1 MELPKK
7 ICSFGIFDINLNL
20 ELSQKEASEYNFNIN
35 KFNSVEDLKDLYYSN
50 NSSVNNNEL
59 NSDILNHISLTSDNN
74 LINSLLFINKSNKYK
89 SFVEFIMFNQL
100 NFSKKTKFIYEL
112 IKYVLDKNY
121 FYIIEN
127 KICDIL
133 SSIKFII
140 KIFQDNS
147 NEILY
152 IKEFQLFEM
161 NDIEVNANKIYNKNI
176 NKNFLNSKLKT
187 NIFKEI
193 NYNYSKSDYFIIDL
207 DAINNIFIISNYNS
221 FDYYIDLILFLN
233 KIVEQNKNIKIIT
246 IISKNIFDNIN
257 LPNNLDN
264 YKDIIDLSDIILSFK
279 DNLNYFFKEY
289 NSKQAELKNNILN
302 SKEKNKNNKAS
313 EKLTLNKND
322 IFMKDLIL
330 DDKGKIRK
338 YIPRISILFNEF
350 NYISIYIQ
358 SGSNMKLD
366 YIEIYFLKNNNYIT
380 KLGNKYYYYFIGGF
394 LSRFLYNKSFKLSC
408 SAGQLLLN
416 KIIKLNSVKFISVDD
431 YNVIVPN
438 RKTILNLKLKEN
450 NLDSNYKEYK
460 FNYNNSFYDNNF
472 KDFQNNNNIQLK
484 KLKLLSN
491 SIILKESNSEK
502 FIKLKKNNL
511 SYKTTNFKKNNSLI
525 NIKDKDKIRENKNR
539 ILPRISI
546 YSKSNINYNKKL
558 VLKKNNSNNISNTNF
573 INLIKRN
580 KK

>member
-59 NSDILNHISLTSDNN
+59 NFDILNHISLTSDNN

-152 IKEFQLFEM
+152 IKKFQLFEM

-176 NKNFLNSKLKT
+176 NKNF
-187 NIFKEI
+187 FKEI

-207 DAINNIFIISNYNS
+207 DVVNNIFIISNYNS

-289 NSKQAELKNNILN
+289 NSKQAELKKNILN
-302 SKEKNKNNKAS
+302 SKEKNKNNKTS

-450 NLDSNYKEYK
+450 NLDFNYKEYK
-460 FNYNNSFYDNNF
+460 FSNNNSFYDNNF

-546 YSKSNINYNKKL
+546 CSKSNINYNKKL
-558 VLKKNNSNNISNTNF
+558 FLKKNNSNNINNTNF